1 VTDEDTF
8 EDVPVPGYINRRCY
22 WPPFLEAV
30 QKHGGDRRFA
40 RKLWGWLRDG
50 ASNPAG
56 DFLSWAY
63 LLETVE
69 AEQPRDGL
77 TPEGWKVLRLVVKS
91 ITEID

>member
-1 VTDEDTF
+1 VIDEGTF

-22 WPPFLEAV
+22 WIPFLEAV
-30 QKHGGDRRFA
+30 QEHGGDEEFA
-40 RKLWGWLRDG
+40 TELWRWLRDG
-50 ASNPAG
+50 ASNPTG

-77 TPEGWKVLRLVVKS
+77 TSEGWRVLRDAVNS
-91 ITEID
+91 ITEIE